1 MLYTT
6 RFRYIIFG
14 LILVVS
20 LFFIVWQTGFSQLDK
35 SLFCS
40 VNYLI
45 FASLFVLIL
54 LFMRS
59 MLIQRHAILQE
70 KEQLLEQNHQYSNE
84 IDMLRKEL
92 AFLQE
97 PLQQEE
103 GHRGAAKR
111 LLAAITEF
119 SKNNDSSKGSCH
131 FILRA
136 LSSQFDLC
144 CGLVYLKQKHSEE
157 FCVEGRYAI
166 ADDVD
171 VANIRFGEGLSG
183 QVLKDGEPACFSGV
197 PYLKAFSG
205 LGNSQKLH
213 LYILPLVTNNSVVG
227 VVELGS
233 FEELPIIPIW
243 NGLKDELSPMLL

>member
-35 SLFCS
+35 SLFCR
-40 VNYLI
+40 VNYFI

-59 MLIQRHAILQE
+59 MLLQRKTMLQE
-70 KEQLLEQNHQYSNE
+70 MEQLSEQNHQNFNE

-92 AFLQE
+92 ALLQE
-97 PLQQEE
+97 PLKQEE

-111 LLAAITEF
+111 LLATIIDF
-119 SKNNDSSKGSCH
+119 RKNNDSATGSCQ

-136 LSSQFDLC
+136 LSSQFNLC
-144 CGLVYLKQKHSEE
+144 CGLVYLKQKHSDE

-171 VANIRFGEGLSG
+171 VTNIRYGEGLSG
-183 QVLKDGEPACFSGV
+183 QVLKDGEAACFSGV

-205 LGNSQKLH
+205 LGSSQKLH
-213 LYILPLVTNNSVVG
+213 LYILPLIANNSVVG

-243 NGLKDELSPMLL
+243 NGVKDELSPMLL